1 MTSPIP
7 DPKSHPKPASVSGL
21 STRDTL
27 MRAAAELMSEVGYD
41 AMTTAAVAKRAGV
54 AEGTIY
60 RHFASKEALAEAVFK
75 GVWDAMCA
83 AVEAALPPRD
93 QPEERLRHFGVI
105 SFGIF
110 MHKPVDAALCNQEH
124 MHWIR
129 TCGLHTLPPGPQGFV
144 ALLEEAIRLAQAAGI
159 ARPELDPVIS
169 AAFIFHGA
177 GHVMERFMRP
187 APDGTPPLY
196 DPERFTAA
204 MDAFLNA
211 ALFLEN
217 R

>member
-1 MTSPIP
+1 MSSPLP
-7 DPKSHPKPASVSGL
+7 TPKPVPKASPAGTAG
-21 STRDTL
+21 TRETL

-41 AMTTAAVAKRAGV
+41 AMTTAAVARRAGL

-60 RHFASKEALAEAVFK
+60 RHFHSKEALAETVFA
-75 GVWDAMCA
+75 GVWDEMCA
-83 AVEAALPPRD
+83 AVEAALPPRTS
-93 QPEERLRHFGVI
+93 PEERLQGFGTI
-105 SFGIF
+105 AFGIF
-110 MHKPVDAALCNQEH
+110 LQKPVDAALCNQEH

-129 TCGLHTLPPGPQGFV
+129 TCGLHTLPPGPQRFV
-144 ALLEEAIRLAQAAGI
+144 ALIEEAIRLAQAAGV

-169 AAFIFHGA
+169 AAFMFHGA

-196 DPERFTAA
+196 DPARFTAA

-211 ALFLEN
+211 ALFLEKK
-217 R
+217 

>member
-1 MTSPIP
+1 MT
-7 DPKSHPKPASVSGL
+7 PAPVGQ
-21 STRDTL
+21 TRETL

-41 AMTTAAVAKRAGV
+41 NMTTAAVAKRAGL

-60 RHFASKEALAEAVFK
+60 RHFPSKEALAEAVFQ
-75 GVWDAMCA
+75 GTWDAMCE
-83 AVEAALPPRD
+83 AVEAALPPRSD
-93 QPEERLRHFGVI
+93 PEARLRAFGAT
-105 SFGIF
+105 SFRIF
-110 MHKPVDAALCNQEH
+110 MLKPVDAALCNQEH
-124 MHWIR
+124 MYWIR
-129 TCGLHTLPPGPQGFV
+129 TCGLHTLPPGPQRFV
-144 ALLEEAIRLAQAAGI
+144 DLLEDALRLAQAAGV
-159 ARPELDPVIS
+159 ARPELDPVIT

-196 DPERFTAA
+196 DPERFGAA

-211 ALFLEN
+211 ALFQES

>member
-1 MTSPIP
+1 MTPAAP
-7 DPKSHPKPASVSGL
+7 DPKPP
-21 STRDTL
+21 STRETL
-27 MRAAAELMSEVGYD
+27 MRASAELMSEVGYD

-60 RHFASKEALAEAVFK
+60 RHFPSKEALAEAVFQ
-75 GVWDAMCA
+75 GVWDGMCE

-93 QPEERLRHFGVI
+93 QPEERLRNFGVI
-105 SFGIF
+105 SYGIF
-110 MHKPVDAALCNQEH
+110 MHKPVDAALCTQEH

-129 TCGLHTLPPGPQGFV
+129 TCGLHTLPPGPQRFV
-144 ALLEEAIRLAQAAGI
+144 ALLEEAIRLAQAAGV

-169 AAFIFHGA
+169 AAFMFHGA

-196 DPERFTAA
+196 DPQRFTTA
-204 MDAFLNA
+204 MDTFLNA
-211 ALFLEN
+211 ALFLES